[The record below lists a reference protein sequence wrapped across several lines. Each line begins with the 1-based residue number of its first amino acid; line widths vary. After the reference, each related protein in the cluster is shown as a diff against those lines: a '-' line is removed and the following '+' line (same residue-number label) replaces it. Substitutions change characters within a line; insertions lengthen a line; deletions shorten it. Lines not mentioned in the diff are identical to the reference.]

1 MSKSRQMTYSLALTE
16 LEDIINEIESEEIN
30 VDILAEKVK
39 RASYLIKFCKVRL
52 RNTEEEVKKV
62 LSEIER
68 TEGEE
73 QGDKIQLD
81 TPNQVE

>member
-16 LEDIINEIESEEIN
+16 LEEIISEIESEEIN

-39 RASYLIKFCKVRL
+39 RATYLIKFCKGRL

-62 LSEIER
+62 LSEIEE
-68 TEGEE
+68 TAEAGQGEI
-73 QGDKIQLD
+73 K
-81 TPNQVE
+81 

>member
-39 RASYLIKFCKVRL
+39 RAAYLIKFCKDRL
-52 RNTEEEVKKV
+52 RNTEDEVKKV
-62 LSEIER
+62 LSEIEG
-68 TEGEE
+68 TEETENRG
-73 QGDKIQLD
+73 QNI
-81 TPNQVE
+81 V

>member
-16 LEDIINEIESEEIN
+16 LEDIIDEIESEKVN
-30 VDILAEKVK
+30 VDILAERVK
-39 RASYLIKFCKVRL
+39 RASYLIKFCKGRL

-68 TEGEE
+68 TEGGE
-73 QGDKIQLD
+73 QEGGQNTTMSKI
-81 TPNQVE
+81 